1 METRIQEVW
10 CFSNNFPC
18 EFIGKGIRLNE
29 NAQTV
34 KSRPMLNI
42 TQFADK

>member
-18 EFIGKGIRLNE
+18 EFIDKGIRLK

-42 TQFADK
+42 T